1 MMHAR
6 RLADIVRPMRTDPT
20 TTSQSTGR
28 PSLVAD
34 RLRGFGPSIF
44 SEMTGL
50 AMRHNAINLAQGFP
64 DFDGPEIAKDAAIG
78 AIRAGQAQYARMI
91 GVPPLNQAIARSY
104 ARRGFPVAVD
114 PEAHV
119 TVTVGCSEAIAAV
132 CLGLLNPGDEL
143 IVFEPFFDFYTAGAA
158 MAGAVC
164 RPVTLHPPRQ
174 PGGAFW
180 FDEAQLRA
188 AFTPRTKAIFVS
200 TPHNPTGKVFTREEL
215 TLIAELC
222 ERHDVVAISDE
233 VYEDLWFDP
242 ALPHIHFATLP
253 SMWDRT
259 ITLSSLGKTF
269 SLTGWKVGW
278 SVAPPHLSA
287 CVRAAHQ
294 FMTFSGATPLQ
305 HAAAAMIDHDT
316 AHPGQHRRA
325 LCNLFISNRNLL
337 SRTLREAGLD
347 VYRSDG
353 TYFLMA
359 DHTTVSKRLNL
370 ADDRAFCNY
379 LTTQVGVA
387 AIPPSVFYL
396 TPGMGTNLVRFA
408 FCKKAETMHAA
419 CERLAKLA

>member
-1 MMHAR
+1 MMR
-6 RLADIVRPMRTDPT
+6 RGEWADIVRPMPTDPT
-20 TTSQSTGR
+20 PSSAAPAR

-50 AMRHNAINLAQGFP
+50 AQKHQAINLSQGFP
-64 DFDGPEIAKDAAIG
+64 DFDGPEIAKEAAIG

-91 GVPPLNQAIARSY
+91 GVVPLNQAIARSY
-104 ARRGFPVAVD
+104 ARRGFPAAVD

-164 RPVTLHPPRQ
+164 RPVTLHPPRE

-215 TLIAELC
+215 SLIAGLC
-222 ERHDVVAISDE
+222 EQHNVVAISDE
-233 VYEDLWFDP
+233 VYEDLWFEP
-242 ALPHIHFATLP
+242 SLPHVHFATLP
-253 SMWDRT
+253 GMWDRT

-278 SVAPPHLSA
+278 SVAPAHLSA

-305 HAAAAMIDHDT
+305 HAAAAMIEHDT
-316 AHPGQHRRA
+316 AHPGEHRRA
-325 LCNLFISNRNLL
+325 LCDLFIRNRDLL
-337 SRTLREAGLD
+337 SRTLGAVGLD

-359 DHTTVSKRLNL
+359 DHTAVSGRLGL
-370 ADDRAFCNY
+370 ADDRAFCQY
-379 LTTQVGVA
+379 LTAQIGVA

-396 TPGMGTNLVRFA
+396 TPGMGRNLVRFA
-408 FCKKAETMHAA
+408 FCKKAETMLAA